1 MGVRWIL
8 GLLVLAFVTAQAT
21 ASETERVSDRA
32 LKSAFK
38 SLDKNA
44 GHFRGNL
51 DRDLRNAIIR
61 SPAGEV
67 DMKRYLDDFDEAIER
82 MTKRYSKKYAA
93 SAEALAVLRQGN
105 ELKTFVAGR
114 PGIKGEAEWQ
124 LLDAD
129 LARLASAYTSS
140 WPLETEATARRI
152 GDSEFLGA
160 LDSLN
165 SGIRNLSRAVSKQLK
180 KLPQADQP
188 AAENLV
194 REAELALD
202 LVKPLKTRLNS
213 DKPALAEARILL
225 DKVSAIDAAAAT
237 LPLDEKTR
245 NGWQTATRAG
255 SKFAQ
260 GFGIQWPVA
269 AAQAAAES

>member
-1 MGVRWIL
+1 MRIRWIL
-8 GLLVLAFVTAQAT
+8 GLVLLALISAQAG
-21 ASETERVSDRA
+21 ASETERVSDRT

-44 GHFRGNL
+44 AHFRSNL
-51 DRDLRNAIIR
+51 DRDLRNAIVR
-61 SPAGEV
+61 GPSGEV

-82 MTKRYSKKYAA
+82 MNKRYSKKYAA
-93 SAEALAVLRQGN
+93 SAEALAVLHQGN
-105 ELKTFVAGR
+105 ELKKFVASR
-114 PGIKGEAEWQ
+114 PGVKGEAEWQ

-129 LARLASAYTSS
+129 LARLASAYTAS
-140 WPLETEATARRI
+140 WPLEADATARRI
-152 GDSEFLGA
+152 GDGEFLGA

-165 SGIRNLSRAVSKQLK
+165 YGIHNLSRAVSKQLK
-180 KLPQADQP
+180 KLPEADRP

-194 REAELALD
+194 REAGLALD

-225 DKVSAIDAAAAT
+225 DKVSAIDAAAAS

-260 GFGIQWPVA
+260 GFGIQWPAAVA
-269 AAQAAAES
+269 QTAAES